1 MSTLSLPGPSG
12 PDEGSREVEE
22 SWVVDPTTEDI
33 KNTLQP
39 KYPNSDINVEFF
51 SAGAYNKLYQVT
63 IITTNIHKT
72 YLLRVSL
79 PVDPV
84 HKTSSEIATL
94 RFVAAISNIPIPLPV
109 MFCTHQDTPTRLEWI
124 MMTKLDGVTLH
135 NVWLRLNPFQKSDA
149 VRQIAS
155 FQLSLFRRRFCRIG
169 NLYPESFLAPQRIVS
184 IPFFQGGR
192 AWTVN
197 NRGPFPNSSQWI
209 YARLN
214 LQRRDAWHTMTKYL
228 RQKGDGPLTHAD
240 YDRALYTCQL
250 GRRIFPF
257 IARFF
262 PDNGNT
268 LEPTVLHHDDLHAN
282 NILANDF
289 GTITGVVDW
298 ECVSTV
304 PLWKA
309 CFYPKFLYAPPRHT
323 PEESSFQD
331 PEFLTAQDN
340 LLRTVFLQEME
351 RLSPDWMQIYRT
363 SACRRDLSFA
373 VDKIGS
379 EDKQPYIAS
388 WLSNL
393 ESNQAGPSLL
403 DTIFEL

>member
-1 MSTLSLPGPSG
+1 MSTLSLPGLSDPK
-12 PDEGSREVEE
+12 EGSREVKEG
-22 SWVVDPTTEDI
+22 WAVDPTPEDI

-39 KYPNSDINVEFF
+39 QFPNSDINVEFF
-51 SAGAYNKLYQVT
+51 SSGAYNKLYQVT
-63 IITTNIHKT
+63 IDVHKT

-94 RFVAAISNIPIPLPV
+94 RFVAAISNIPIPRPV
-109 MFCTHQDTPTRLEWI
+109 MFCTHQNTPTGLEWI

-135 NVWLRLNPFQKSDA
+135 NIWPRLDAFQKIYA

-155 FQLSLFRRRFCRIG
+155 FQFSLFSREFCRIG
-169 NLYPESFLAPQRIVS
+169 NLYPETSLEPQRIVS

-192 AWTVN
+192 AWKVN

-214 LQRRDAWHTMTKYL
+214 LQRRDAWHTITKYN
-228 RQKGDGPLTHAD
+228 RQKGGGSLTQED

-262 PDNGNT
+262 PEDGNA
-268 LEPTVLHHDDLHAN
+268 LEETVLHHDDLHAN
-282 NILANDF
+282 NILANDL
-289 GTITGVVDW
+289 GAITGIVDW

-331 PEFLTAQDN
+331 PEFLASQDN
-340 LLRTVFLQEME
+340 LLRSVFLAEME
-351 RLSPDWMQIYRT
+351 RMSPVWMQIYRT
-363 SACRRDLSFA
+363 SACKRDLSFA

-393 ESNQAGPSLL
+393 ESDQAGPGLL
-403 DTIFEL
+403 DTLFEL

>member
-1 MSTLSLPGPSG
+1 MSTLILPGPPG
-12 PDEGSREVEE
+12 PNEGSPKVEE
-22 SWVVDPTTEDI
+22 GWSVDPTPEDI

-39 KYPNSDINVEFF
+39 VYPNSDIHVEFF

-63 IITTNIHKT
+63 IDVHET

-84 HKTSSEIATL
+84 YKTSSEIATL
-94 RFVAAISNIPIPLPV
+94 KFVAGISEIPIPLPV
-109 MFCTHQDTPTRLEWI
+109 MACTHRDTPTGLEWI

-135 NVWLRLNPFQKSDA
+135 NVWPRLNHLQKSHA
-149 VRQIAS
+149 VRQIAF
-155 FQLSLFRRRFCRIG
+155 FQLSLFTKKFYRIG
-169 NLYPESFLAPQRIVS
+169 NLYPETSHAPQRIVS

-192 AWTVN
+192 AWKVN

-214 LQRRDAWHTMTKYL
+214 LQRRDAWYTMTKYL
-228 RQKGDGPLTHAD
+228 RQKGDGSLTQQD
-240 YDRALYTCQL
+240 YDRALYTSQL
-250 GRRIFPF
+250 CRRIFPF

-262 PDNGNT
+262 PENGNT
-268 LEPTVLHHDDLHAN
+268 LEQTVLHHDDLHAN
-282 NILANDF
+282 NILANDL
-289 GTITGVVDW
+289 GTITGIVDW

-309 CFYPKFLYAPPRHT
+309 CFYPKFLYDPPRHT

-331 PEFLTAQDN
+331 PEFLASQDN
-340 LLRTVFLQEME
+340 LLRSVFLAEME
-351 RLSPDWMQIYRT
+351 RMSPVWMQIYRT
-363 SACRRDLSFA
+363 SACKRDLSFA

-379 EDKQPYIAS
+379 EDKQSYIAS

-403 DTIFEL
+403 DTLFEL